1 MKTNIIV
8 AAIAAVVS
16 VVVWE
21 GMHVITGADFSPQ
34 EHTSNKEFILK
45 KTV

>member
-8 AAIAAVVS
+8 ATISAIVA

-21 GMHVITGADFSPQ
+21 GMHVVTGADEPKSEQ
-34 EHTSNKEFILK
+34 SNTQFIWRNH
-45 KTV
+45 V

>member
-21 GMHVITGADFSPQ
+21 GMHVITGADSPEPQ
-34 EHTSNKEFILK
+34 KTSSEFIWRK
-45 KTV
+45 HV

>member
-16 VVVWE
+16 IVVWE
-21 GMHVITGADFSPQ
+21 GMHVISGVDSQPQ
-34 EHTSNKEFILK
+34 EPKSNNQFVWRKHI
-45 KTV
+45 

>member
-8 AAIAAVVS
+8 AAISTVVA

-21 GMHVITGADFSPQ
+21 GMHTITGVDGPKPKRPDNQ
-34 EHTSNKEFILK
+34 FIWRK
-45 KTV
+45 HI

>member
-8 AAIAAVVS
+8 AAISAVVA

-21 GMHVITGADFSPQ
+21 GMHVVTGADDPKPEQSKSQ
-34 EHTSNKEFILK
+34 FIWRHH
-45 KTV
+45 V

>member
-8 AAIAAVVS
+8 AVISAVVA

-21 GMHVITGADFSPQ
+21 GMHVVTGADKPKPHHSSS
-34 EHTSNKEFILK
+34 HFIWRYY
-45 KTV
+45 V